1 VTQSKIRVQAGTRD
15 RSLGRPPR
23 PAAATL
29 AALAGL
35 WIALGGLGGCTKTDS
50 WFDPSVVGY
59 WEHTPTQVPIL
70 RRLSSIEGP
79 EDEYVEITEVTA
91 DDLRPDDRQYRIGA
105 GDQLQI
111 VIWDMPTPGQ
121 PTPFDR
127 MVDHRGAIDL
137 PQLGEI
143 SLLGQSVE
151 QARATIGQAMAD
163 KNLVN
168 IDPLISITVTNPQ
181 QRIFTMMG
189 SVAGPGPHYIPTSD
203 YRLLEAIADAG
214 GIAETVREILVIRKM
229 PLSDAA
235 SGGDA
240 PANPAN
246 TNPPGSKP
254 ANNERLI
261 DLIDQIGG
269 DKPEEKPAGGGSP
282 GVLSGSSSSL
292 IYRQPATEAP
302 ASQPQ
307 PTDSGAPSDGK
318 APKDTWVF
326 VNNQWVQV
334 KAPLVSAPA
343 RSSTDGLP
351 KPTEV
356 STQRVIR
363 IPVPELLGGD
373 PRYNMVIRPGDII
386 RVPNPATGTVYL
398 GGEINRP
405 GAFSMAPGLTLMRVI
420 DAAGGLSAIG
430 IPERVDIVRMTSDDR
445 QAMLRLDLRAINE
458 GSQPDIYLKANDR
471 INIGTS
477 FWAYPLAVMRSG
489 FRFTYGFGFIFDRNF
504 SDYIITPYNGGGLIN
519 P

>member
-1 VTQSKIRVQAGTRD
+1 MTQSKIRVQAGTRR

-23 PAAATL
+23 PAAAPI
-29 AALAGL
+29 AVLAGL
-35 WIALGGLGGCTKTDS
+35 CMALGGLGGCTKTDS
-50 WFDPSVVGY
+50 WFDPSTVGY

-79 EDEYVEITEVTA
+79 EDEYVEVSEVSS
-91 DDLRPDDRQYRIGA
+91 DDLRPDNTQYRIGA

-111 VIWDMPTPGQ
+111 VIWDMPSPGQ

-143 SLLGQSVE
+143 NLLGKTVE
-151 QARATIGQAMAD
+151 EARETIGQVLAD

-168 IDPLISITVTNPQ
+168 QDPLVSITVTNPQ
-181 QRIFTMMG
+181 QRIYTLMG
-189 SVAGPGPHYIPTSD
+189 AVAAPGPHYIPTSD
-203 YRLLEAIADAG
+203 YRLLEAIGDAG
-214 GIAETVREILVIRKM
+214 GIAETVREVLIIRK
-229 PLSDAA
+229 SSTGNDA
-235 SGGDA
+235 GGDSA
-240 PANPAN
+240 TPAN
-246 TNPPGSKP
+246 TYSPTPKP

-269 DKPEEKPAGGGSP
+269 DKPKDKPAGGGSP
-282 GVLSGSSSSL
+282 GVLAGSSSSL
-292 IYRQPATEAP
+292 IYRQTQPTEA
-302 ASQPQ
+302 
-307 PTDSGAPSDGK
+307 TGTGAATDGK
-318 APKDTWVF
+318 PPKDTWVF

-334 KAPLVSAPA
+334 QAPLTAP
-343 RSSTDGLP
+343 SGKTSDGLP
-351 KPTEV
+351 ASGNIV
-356 STQRVIR
+356 TQRVIR
-363 IPVPELLGGD
+363 VPVPELLAGD
-373 PRYNMVIRPGDII
+373 ARYNVVIRPGDIV
-386 RVPNPATGTVYL
+386 RVPNPASGTVYL

-430 IPERVDIVRMTSDDR
+430 IPERVDIIRMTGADR